1 MKKFGQNLL
10 ILAIFN
16 NDIIQCLY
24 RNEFKTLD
32 RTPKMTEKNDKENS
46 DSKVDAVA
54 AVAVL
59 LILLTT
65 VVFWLSEF

>member
-1 MKKFGQNLL
+1 
-10 ILAIFN
+10 
-16 NDIIQCLY
+16 
-24 RNEFKTLD
+24 
-32 RTPKMTEKNDKENS
+32 MTEKNDKENS

-54 AVAVL
+54 AVTVL